1 MNEETV
7 APAAPSSSLVDG
19 ADSSCVEGLV
29 DPSLYRIL
37 RDAYPVLLPLQS
49 KLLPLLLSP
58 HAIHN
63 PRDLVCTASTGSG
76 KTLCFLIPILNS
88 ILKTSGGCTVAVVVL
103 PTTNLAQQVFKDFS
117 RFTEPLNISLSLD
130 SPTSKH
136 LSSSIVVTT
145 PGGVKRR
152 FEGPRGDEWA
162 NTLRWIVL
170 DEADRLGGQRMG
182 WFKGILAETGRK
194 RRRLEPPGPSTS
206 FKEGLDIAVAYNRGV
221 GEPNYVP
228 LRKMCF
234 SATRQD
240 AARRKVFSLNHP
252 RIFDYRTE
260 RGVIEE
266 TAPEAGCADTAQ
278 AAAAPDGDA
287 APLVRG
293 ANDEKHYVSGSVTEQ
308 VCSVTAVSKPEVAR
322 ELAQSCKS
330 ALIFCNSAD
339 SAHRLTRYLQIV
351 GMSARELT
359 GRVSKSSRAKVIEWR
374 SESGSVRVIV
384 ATDSA
389 GRGMNLDVDLV
400 VNYDL
405 PTSLSQYVHRAGRT
419 GRGFGTGTVVSLRKD
434 GEDWKK
440 FQCGLEREGKIEHRE
455 VSSSINS
462 DALKKLKEV
471 LEMEDEGEI
480 AYDQT
485 LKEVFK

>member
-1 MNEETV
+1 M

-162 NTLRWIVL
+162 NTLRWIVT
-170 DEADRLGGQRMG
+170 GGRWTLVANLMY
-182 WFKGILAETGRK
+182 
-194 RRRLEPPGPSTS
+194 
-206 FKEGLDIAVAYNRGV
+206 GL
-221 GEPNYVP
+221 
-228 LRKMCF
+228 LCF
-234 SATRQD
+234 SHVMRSISTVQKARNLRSCEGGD
-240 AARRKVFSLNHP
+240 GAAS
-252 RIFDYRTE
+252 
-260 RGVIEE
+260 
-266 TAPEAGCADTAQ
+266 
-278 AAAAPDGDA
+278 
-287 APLVRG
+287 
-293 ANDEKHYVSGSVTEQ
+293 
-308 VCSVTAVSKPEVAR
+308 
-322 ELAQSCKS
+322 
-330 ALIFCNSAD
+330 
-339 SAHRLTRYLQIV
+339 
-351 GMSARELT
+351 
-359 GRVSKSSRAKVIEWR
+359 
-374 SESGSVRVIV
+374 
-384 ATDSA
+384 
-389 GRGMNLDVDLV
+389 
-400 VNYDL
+400 
-405 PTSLSQYVHRAGRT
+405 
-419 GRGFGTGTVVSLRKD
+419 
-434 GEDWKK
+434 
-440 FQCGLEREGKIEHRE
+440 
-455 VSSSINS
+455 
-462 DALKKLKEV
+462 
-471 LEMEDEGEI
+471 
-480 AYDQT
+480 
-485 LKEVFK
+485 